1 MCVRIERLFLLAT
14 RQNRVGKRTG
24 DSMSGKQTL
33 IAISAA
39 VALGSVGA
47 ASVAQAGN
55 QGEDR
60 GGFVMPGSM
69 DGVNPVYHPEWF
81 GKGANAGNAGPAG
94 NAFDY
99 AAPRVQKRRPAHERT
114 QER

>member
-1 MCVRIERLFLLAT
+1 
-14 RQNRVGKRTG
+14 
-24 DSMSGKQTL
+24 MSGKKTL
-33 IAISAA
+33 IAISA
-39 VALGSVGA
+39 VLALGSVGA
-47 ASVAQAGN
+47 ASVAQAGS

-81 GKGANAGNAGPAG
+81 GKGVNSGNTGNAGRAG

-99 AAPRVQKRRPAHERT
+99 AAPRVHKRRPAHQQT